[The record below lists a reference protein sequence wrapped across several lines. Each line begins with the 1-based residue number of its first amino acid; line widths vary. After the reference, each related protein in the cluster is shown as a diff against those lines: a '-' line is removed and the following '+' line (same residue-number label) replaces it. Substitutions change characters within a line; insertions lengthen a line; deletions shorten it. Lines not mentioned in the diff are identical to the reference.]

1 MAWPVMLARESTIL
15 LTGVNGCEFGTKVRR
30 NFPIGKYLVNSCLII
45 RNIPDREILLAYSP
59 VVVENFPNGETEQ
72 AMTFIRSPQQLG
84 DALRAA
90 RKQLGL
96 TQPQLALAAGVGVR
110 FIVDLEAG
118 KPTLRLENVLRVID
132 ALGGEVQLS
141 GLPSS
146 VTNDQ
151 REGGDHGA

>member
-1 MAWPVMLARESTIL
+1 
-15 LTGVNGCEFGTKVRR
+15 
-30 NFPIGKYLVNSCLII
+30 
-45 RNIPDREILLAYSP
+45 
-59 VVVENFPNGETEQ
+59 
-72 AMTFIRSPQQLG
+72 MTTIRSPRQRG

-118 KPTLRLENVLRVID
+118 KPTLRLQNVLRVID
-132 ALGGEVQLS
+132 ALGGEIELRD
-141 GLPSS
+141 LPS
-146 VTNDQ
+146 VVADDQ